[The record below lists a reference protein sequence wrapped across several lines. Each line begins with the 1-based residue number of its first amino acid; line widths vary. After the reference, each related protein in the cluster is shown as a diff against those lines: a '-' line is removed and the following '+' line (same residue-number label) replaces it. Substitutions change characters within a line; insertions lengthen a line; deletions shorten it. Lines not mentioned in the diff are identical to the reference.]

1 MRGPTYISSAGER
14 GACLDACF
22 AQQSHGHACGPCRML
37 VARIVRFGYNLLSLD
52 DGEGCG
58 MRERACR
65 GCCLDPGPLSIYT
78 MQTL

>member
-1 MRGPTYISSAGER
+1 
-14 GACLDACF
+14 
-22 AQQSHGHACGPCRML
+22 ML